1 MKVAIMQ
8 PYFFPYIGYFQLI
21 NAVDVFVIYDD
32 VNYIKQGW
40 VNRNRILIN
49 NKEHY
54 FNLVLSS
61 VSQNKK
67 INEIFID
74 ENIKWKENLIKKMS
88 FSYAK
93 APFFYEVFPI
103 IKEIILNNQFN
114 LSVFL
119 TFSLK
124 EICSY
129 LEIKTKFLLSSE
141 ININADAKAEDKII
155 TICKKLGATNYIN
168 AIGGQELYNK
178 TKFDENSLKLQF
190 LKTNVIQYNQFNAN
204 FVPWLSIID
213 VLMFNEKEKIFK
225 YLEEYQL

>member
-21 NAVDVFVIYDD
+21 NAVDIFVIYDD

-49 NKEHY
+49 NTVHY
-54 FNLVLSS
+54 FTLQIKGASSFRKIKDITIGNNRLKLLKTIEQSYKNASQFENVHLLITDILTSEEENLSKFLMYSL
-61 VSQNKK
+61 KK
-67 INEIFID
+67 IVE
-74 ENIKWKENLIKKMS
+74 
-88 FSYAK
+88 
-93 APFFYEVFPI
+93 
-103 IKEIILNNQFN
+103 
-114 LSVFL
+114 
-119 TFSLK
+119 
-124 EICSY
+124 Y
-129 LEIKTKFLLSSE
+129 LGIKTVFMLSSE
-141 ININADAKAEDKII
+141 IDINTVAKAEDKII
-155 TICKKLGATNYIN
+155 TICKKLGAINYIN

-213 VLMFNEKEKIFK
+213 VLMFNDKTAFFELLNNYE
-225 YLEEYQL
+225 LV